1 MNLNVFESTLS
12 ALGPFQI
19 LINAKQQRKEQRQT
33 FAKRRYPFA
42 ASTRPIICN
51 VNYVFLRPLF
61 RSLRGLNGANCGRFV
76 NRVILQFKR
85 RFGNRWFHRFAFTH
99 LSEGPFVELVP
110 ARFAPFLIRELPPY
124 QRRPEWLEQFG
135 PDLENAPFYS
145 FKGAERFRLIK
156 RMVRLERPLVWLGE
170 QLVAALFKR
179 ENFVTLSVTTFRR
192 VVGEAPVIW
201 RLLFLAYLRLF
212 FVTIFLVA
220 YLLFYVYLIY
230 CVTTLIFSS
239 TWGAFFGCGVGG
251 AFVFYYFVM
260 QGWYFYYFQTKWF
273 AFWSRRLVFDTP
285 EKVYPTLLSPAEIVQ
300 ETQHFIAQHLDG
312 LDRDFHLFKRVFVYG
327 EGVLLKKDTFWGLC
341 ALHSYHFAAVAAFK
355 AVAVVDKFLSKNWV
369 GGWARNCQINRFR
382 TRYLL
387 LANYLYG
394 LSNLSGLWCFWESK
408 VRLNGASNC
417 FFNTGVRGF
426 DSYFN
431 WHNAEG
437 FESAFYG
444 RWCPPLL
451 HVSGAPFGKV
461 GTAIAPTPFFH
472 AAPLSPYALIPFV
485 RFNTTP
491 VRPWWRWGAT
501 LRCYAERRP
510 QSELERWKAVKRPKA
525 FLRWNRDQG
534 GDYTKRVRFLQT
546 FKIKTRNK

>member
-212 FVTIFLVA
+212 FRYHFFGRLPVILCVFDLLRHYINFFINVGGVFWVWCWRRICLLLFRHARVVLLLFSDEVVCLLVA
-220 YLLFYVYLIY
+220 P
-230 CVTTLIFSS
+230 
-239 TWGAFFGCGVGG
+239 
-251 AFVFYYFVM
+251 
-260 QGWYFYYFQTKWF
+260 
-273 AFWSRRLVFDTP
+273 SRF
-285 EKVYPTLLSPAEIVQ
+285 
-300 ETQHFIAQHLDG
+300 
-312 LDRDFHLFKRVFVYG
+312 
-327 EGVLLKKDTFWGLC
+327 
-341 ALHSYHFAAVAAFK
+341 
-355 AVAVVDKFLSKNWV
+355 
-369 GGWARNCQINRFR
+369 
-382 TRYLL
+382 
-387 LANYLYG
+387 
-394 LSNLSGLWCFWESK
+394 
-408 VRLNGASNC
+408 
-417 FFNTGVRGF
+417 
-426 DSYFN
+426 
-431 WHNAEG
+431 
-437 FESAFYG
+437 
-444 RWCPPLL
+444 
-451 HVSGAPFGKV
+451 
-461 GTAIAPTPFFH
+461 
-472 AAPLSPYALIPFV
+472 
-485 RFNTTP
+485 
-491 VRPWWRWGAT
+491 
-501 LRCYAERRP
+501 
-510 QSELERWKAVKRPKA
+510 
-525 FLRWNRDQG
+525 
-534 GDYTKRVRFLQT
+534 
-546 FKIKTRNK
+546 